1 VANNGSI
8 RSDGTALWRFG
19 SLAPGES
26 RTVRATA
33 RVTRTGS
40 DLNIAVASPSNAQ
53 PAVAQAIVR
62 AS

>member
-1 VANNGSI
+1 VTNNGSI
-8 RSDGTALWRFG
+8 RSDGTALWRF
-19 SLAPGES
+19 ES